1 MFRMFRLCDEY
12 GTVRQATDD
21 NRIWYM
27 RFAHWITKDT
37 DKHSE
42 CAILLVFA
50 QQQRLCESA

>member
-1 MFRMFRLCDEY
+1 MFRLCDEY